1 MRRIILGAWAAIA
14 ALALW
19 AVTSDAHPELTTAA
33 PAVTTATTLP
43 PTTATTTTTAPPP
56 PTTAA
61 AAARPAPLAMPATA
75 PRNAYAAEPIRVIG
89 EIEIPKLGL
98 RSTLGEGI
106 SLRNI
111 DRNPSHWPGTAM
123 PGQLGNVVVAGHRV
137 THTKP
142 FRNIHTLVPGD
153 EVFFTVGAGRYRY
166 VVTGSQVVT
175 PRQTEIVDQ
184 TPDATGTLFACHPP
198 GSARYRYVVHL
209 KLA

>member
-1 MRRIILGAWAAIA
+1 MRRIILAAWVAIA

-19 AVTSDAHPELTTAA
+19 AVTSDAEPEPVSAA
-33 PAVTTATTLP
+33 AVVTTTTTLP
-43 PTTATTTTTAPPP
+43 PTTTTTTTTPPPP

-61 AAARPAPLAMPATA
+61 TSLPATPSRPVNA
-75 PRNAYAAEPIRVIG
+75 PTNPYAPEPIRVIG
-89 EIEIPKLGL
+89 TIEIPKLGL

-123 PGQLGNVVVAGHRV
+123 PGELGNVVVAGHRV

-153 EVFFTVGAGRYRY
+153 EVFFTVGAARHRY
-166 VVTGSQVVT
+166 VVTGSRVVT
-175 PRQTEIVDQ
+175 PKQTEIVNQ